1 MIIDNLPTI
10 PSALTTGDELAV
22 ERGTTTYKVDY
33 NALETG
39 ILDKALKRPAT
50 PVAFGGSENAFS
62 ANIVTLLGS
71 MTPGES
77 RTISTYIDVG
87 TDNFTLYDTYYGTLY
102 KIHDQYATGILTDN
116 ARSVVLI
123 GRSGDDTVYF
133 KALAKA
139 AVVPVGVGGTG
150 ATTAEQAVA
159 NLGIGAIIS
168 GTTLTPPIPNG
179 GASTVVSTMTLNRGK
194 YIVMV
199 SGWSPLG
206 GPSTAQATSF
216 SIVGWG
222 ATSLTW
228 SFNLAVIVVVD
239 SDNTL
244 IEGSVVNWEP
254 NSFAQAGTDYIMRA
268 IKIA

>member
-10 PSALTTGDELAV
+10 PSAVTTGDELPV

-33 NALETG
+33 NALETA
-39 ILDKALKRPAT
+39 ILDKVLRQPAT
-50 PVAFGGSENAFS
+50 PVVFGGSENAFS
-62 ANIVTLLGS
+62 ANIATLLDS

-77 RTISTYIDVG
+77 RTISTYVDVG
-87 TDNFTLYDTYYGTLY
+87 TDNFAAYASYYGTLY
-102 KIHDQYATGILTDN
+102 KIHDLYATGILTDN

-123 GRSGDDTVYF
+123 GRSNSDTVYF
-133 KALAKA
+133 NALAKA

-159 NLGIGAIIS
+159 NLGIGAFTV
-168 GTTLTPPIPNG
+168 GTNLTPSIPNE
-179 GASTVVSTMTLNRGK
+179 GANTVVSTMTLNRGK
-194 YIVMV
+194 YIIMA

-206 GPSTAQATSF
+206 GPSTAQSTSF
-216 SIVGWG
+216 FIGGWG
-222 ATSLTW
+222 STSLTW

-239 SDNTL
+239 SDNTV
-244 IEGSVVNWEP
+244 IEGRVMNWEP
-254 NSFAQAGTDYIMRA
+254 NSFAQASTDYTMRA